1 MKNGAFHSGIKRS
14 PYEATFGNKMKMGL
28 ANSII
33 PKNVLPGL
41 QTEEDLEAALTEPKA
56 NIVEVGEIDEEVEID
71 DDVET
76 HGETIYVETR
86 DIENKI
92 PARTQK
98 IKQHREESLIGL
110 QKQARQMLQMSNKKM
125 PIVLI
130 GQTVKIKIPEVDRSK
145 IDARTLMS
153 KVLQVVDADFYRLGT
168 KAGTL
173 SQLFTRNQFTL
184 CEENF
189 LESAIIPENEIGIRQ
204 AVSQLSL
211 TGGQGLIRCDC
222 LKKCETNRCKCRSK
236 NLLCNSRCHSSQ
248 ACTNK

>member
-1 MKNGAFHSGIKRS
+1 MFGI
-14 PYEATFGNKMKMGL
+14 KMKMGL

-33 PKNVLPGL
+33 PKNVLPRL
-41 QTEEDLEAALTEPKA
+41 QTEEDLETALRGPNEKT
-56 NIVEVGEIDEEVEID
+56 VEVDEIDEPDDTLTNKTFEKVEEPGETEHVEIR
-71 DDVET
+71 E
-76 HGETIYVETR
+76 E
-86 DIENKI
+86 ENII
-92 PARTQK
+92 PARALK
-98 IKQHREESLIGL
+98 IREHREESHIEL
-110 QKQARQMLQMSNKKM
+110 QKQARKMKEISSKKM

-145 IDARTLMS
+145 VDARTLLAV
-153 KVLQVVDADFYRLGT
+153 VLQVVDEDYYRLGT

-189 LESAIIPENEIGIRQ
+189 LESAIIPDNEIGIRQ

-222 LKKCETNRCKCRSK
+222 LKKCITNRCKCRSK
-236 NLLCNSRCHSSQ
+236 NVLCNSRCHNSQ
-248 ACTNK
+248 PCTNK